1 MTLDDFTT
9 TIPVFP
15 LEGAL
20 LLPSGLL
27 PLNIF
32 EQKYISMVNAA
43 LESDR
48 LIGMIQPDQS
58 ARQAGQ
64 EGAIQS
70 IGCVGRITQFSET
83 EDGRYLIMLKGLM
96 RYKVVEEIKTKC
108 PYRIIKVDYADYVDD
123 LVEDCDTIEIDRESF
138 LPKLNDYLNAYH
150 IDTDWEIIEQTPCE
164 TLLTTL
170 PMVCPFDSQEKQ
182 LLLEAS
188 DLEKRF
194 EILQTLIEI
203 ALKSGS
209 SVQSATH

>member
-1 MTLDDFTT
+1 MTLEDFSN

-20 LLPSGLL
+20 LLPGGLL

-48 LIGMIQPDQS
+48 LIGMIQPDQA
-58 ARQAGQ
+58 ARHAGQ
-64 EGAIQS
+64 DGAIQN

-96 RYKVVEEIKTKC
+96 RYKVIKEIKTNC
-108 PYRIIKVDYADYVDD
+108 PYRIITVDYKDYVDD
-123 LVEDCDTIEIDRESF
+123 LVEDCDTIEIDREAF

-188 DLEKRF
+188 DLQKRY

-203 ALKSGS
+203 ALKSGAS
-209 SVQSATH
+209 RHNATH